1 MISLRMHSMIQGIL
15 SKAQRAPE
23 GGTGLNT
30 AHIHIRKIL
39 LFVSVTVLVLLLSV
53 GAYALT
59 DASSIQF
66 DLSVEPSTLKAPGPV
81 TAKVS
86 VTNNGTEDITVPMTL
101 YDADDK
107 LVTAAFDGGALNLLK
122 VGETRTWEGSWT
134 VSQKHLDAGKVTF
147 YLRLNTTDATGA
159 IAQVS
164 ISASSPIT
172 FEGEKVELQVTRTI
186 NPEVVRPG
194 STVTVTYELVNNGT
208 VKLNNI
214 AIREN
219 NLISRTTRTVGSLE
233 PGRSTITS
241 FEKKIANAGV
251 ESSAVITYRREG
263 ANTQLRQTV
272 DTLAVPLA
280 KPGFSAELT
289 TDNTEVTIGEKV
301 KLTLTLTNN
310 GNISYTDIK
319 VTDPKLGEVFT
330 GLSLPAGQTV
340 VQSKEITMMVP
351 TNFKFSVLL
360 QDNTGVTQTETTN
373 EIKVSAYQEGQRMR
387 LNVQLS
393 ADRDNVEELPGLVR
407 FTVVITNDSNT
418 VATPVNLYYG
428 DARIASIEKLEP
440 GQSNTITREFNISQA
455 GRFRFSVR
463 TVDALNNTV
472 SFDSN
477 ELSVGFVPPT
487 PAPTQEVV
495 PTVPPVVTYSPIPV
509 GSVDGTMEKGR
520 DAMFI
525 LVWALGILF
534 AGSLVLF
541 LASSLMRA
549 RARAQSQ
556 AAYDHLEVAPKRD
569 FADPTTYQDADD
581 APVVEPPT
589 ANEEAAPL
597 VPPLTEEE
605 LPHHKYLKEDVPPV
619 AETAEETATEVVQQV
634 DPDLQADPEAEK
646 VIPTSPL
653 DDEGGYQLVRG
664 EDEAAPEHERR
675 TRRAA
680 KHHPLPQDDE

>member
-1 MISLRMHSMIQGIL
+1 MHSMIQGIS

-30 AHIHIRKIL
+30 AHIHIRKMM
-39 LFVSVTVLVLLLSV
+39 LFVSVTVLVLLLAV
-53 GAYALT
+53 GAFALT

-66 DLSVEPSTLKAPGPV
+66 DLSVEPNTLKAPGPV
-81 TAKVS
+81 TVKAS

-122 VGETRTWEGSWT
+122 AGETRTWEGQWT
-134 VSQKHLDAGKVTF
+134 VSQKHLDAGKVSF

-164 ISASSPIT
+164 ISASSPIV

-186 NPEVVRPG
+186 TPEVVRPG
-194 STVTVTYELVNNGT
+194 STVTVTYELTNNGT

-214 AIREN
+214 AVREN
-219 NLISRTTRTVGSLE
+219 NLISRTAKTVGSLE
-233 PGRSTITS
+233 PGSSTTTT

-251 ESSAVITYRREG
+251 ESSAVITYQREG
-263 ANTQLRQTV
+263 AKTQLRQTV
-272 DTLAVPLA
+272 DTASVPLA
-280 KPGFSAELT
+280 KPGFSAELVS
-289 TDNTEVTIGEKV
+289 DNTEVTIGEKV
-301 KLTLTLTNN
+301 KLTLTLKNA

-351 TNFKFSVLL
+351 TSFKFSVAL

-373 EIKVSAYQEGQRMR
+373 EVKVSAYQVGQRMR

-393 ADRDNVEELPGLVR
+393 ADREDVGELPGLVR

-428 DARIASIEKLEP
+428 DVRIASIEKLEP

-477 ELSVGFVPPT
+477 ELSIGFVPPT
-487 PAPTQEVV
+487 PAPTKEVV

-569 FADPTTYQDADD
+569 FADPATYQSADETPD
-581 APVVEPPT
+581 TP
-589 ANEEAAPL
+589 AAPPAEESAPAI
-597 VPPLTEEE
+597 PPLSEEE
-605 LPHHKYLKEDVPPV
+605 LPHHKYLKEDAPPAEDVP
-619 AETAEETATEVVQQV
+619 EQDTAEPLPQDA
-634 DPDLQADPEAEK
+634 PDPEATLN
-646 VIPTSPL
+646 PNQP

-664 EDEAAPEHERR
+664 EDEAAPNGERR
-675 TRRAA
+675 SRRAA
-680 KHHPLPQDDE
+680 KHHPLPEDDE